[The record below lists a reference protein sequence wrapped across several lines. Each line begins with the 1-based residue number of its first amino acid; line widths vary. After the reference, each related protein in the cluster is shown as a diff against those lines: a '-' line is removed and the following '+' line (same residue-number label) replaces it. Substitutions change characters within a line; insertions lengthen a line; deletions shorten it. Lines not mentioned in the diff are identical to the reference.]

1 MEEKSKWAKSFSLKE
16 QAAILKRTFQF
27 ARPFVGTFIFAILF
41 SVGLAVINVYMPQ
54 ILQYFMDH
62 YLQTKSA
69 TMRILYFFAGLY
81 FLASIIKALVWFGQ
95 WYLYSVASIK
105 TLNRIRV
112 ILFEKLHQL
121 GIRYF
126 DQTPAGSIVSRVTND
141 TETLYDFW
149 NVFLM
154 VLTGLLSLVSSFIA
168 MYHLNHTIALVNLA
182 FLPLLILII
191 ITYQRLS
198 SKIYRQMRER
208 LSELNTKLN
217 EYISGMHII
226 QQFRQEKRLK
236 DSFEKT
242 NANYLHTRYA
252 MIKTNT
258 LLLAPIINFLYAIGL
273 SISLT
278 MFGVKAM
285 NQPLEVGM
293 IYAFTTYVQNF
304 FRPMTQVMDSLS
316 TYTDGLV
323 AASRI
328 LKLMDVNETIPKQT
342 VDETAKITHGKIE
355 FKNVSFSYDGK
366 TQVLK
371 DISFVAD
378 ENQTVALVGH
388 TGSGK
393 TSIIHVL
400 MRFYELAEGQ
410 ILIDGQDIRSFSY
423 QELREKIGL
432 VLQDPFMFYG
442 TIADN
447 IRLLNPEISD
457 EQIIEAAKFVQADQ
471 FIEAL
476 PDDYHAK
483 VIEKGAA
490 YSSGQRQLLSFARTI
505 VTNPKILILDEAT
518 ANIDTETES
527 HIQQGLQNMRQ
538 NRTTI
543 AIAHRLST
551 IRDADLILVL
561 DKGRIVERGNHE
573 ELMEKNGLYAQM
585 YALQASSE
593 EVNQ

>member
-1 MEEKSKWAKSFSLKE
+1 MEQQSEWSKSFTLKE
-16 QAAILKRTFQF
+16 QASILKRTFKF
-27 ARPFVGTFIFAILF
+27 ARPFADTFFFAVIFSIA
-41 SVGLAVINVYMPQ
+41 LAVINVYMPQ

-62 YLQTKSA
+62 YLQNKSA
-69 TMRILYFFAGLY
+69 TMRILYLFAGLY
-81 FLASIIKALVWFGQ
+81 FATSIIKAFIWFGQ
-95 WYLYSVASIK
+95 WYLYAVASIK

-112 ILFEKLHQL
+112 ILFEKLQQL

-149 NVFLM
+149 NVFMM
-154 VLTGLLSLVSSFIA
+154 VLTGILSLVSSFVA
-168 MYHLNHTIALVNLA
+168 MYALDKKIALVNLA

-191 ITYQRLS
+191 VTYQRLS

-226 QQFRQEKRLK
+226 QQFRQENRLK
-236 DSFEKT
+236 KSFEKT
-242 NANYLHTRYA
+242 NTKYLHTRYA

-278 MFGVKAM
+278 MFGFQATHTV
-285 NQPLEVGM
+285 LEVGM

-328 LKLMDVNETIPKQT
+328 LKLLDTQELIPEQKNLT
-342 VDETAKITHGKIE
+342 DAKITKGKIE
-355 FKNVSFSYDGK
+355 FKNVSFSYDGEN
-366 TQVLK
+366 QVLK
-371 DISFVAD
+371 NISFVAD

-393 TSIIHVL
+393 SSIINVL
-400 MRFYELAEGQ
+400 MRFYEFEEGQ
-410 ILIDGQDIRSFSY
+410 ILIDGRDIRDY
-423 QELREKIGL
+423 TYKELREKIGL

-447 IRLLNPEISD
+447 IRLLNPDITD
-457 EQIIEAAKFVQADQ
+457 EEMIHAAKFVQADQ
-471 FIEAL
+471 FIEEL
-476 PDDYHAK
+476 DGDYQAK

-490 YSSGQRQLLSFARTI
+490 YSSGQRQLISFARTV

-573 ELMEKNGLYAQM
+573 ELLAKNGLYAQM
-585 YALQASSE
+585 YALQAIGGAD
-593 EVNQ
+593 

>member
-1 MEEKSKWAKSFSLKE
+1 MEQQSEWSKSFTLKE
-16 QAAILKRTFQF
+16 QASILKRIFKF
-27 ARPFVGTFIFAILF
+27 ARPFAATFFFAVIFSIA
-41 SVGLAVINVYMPQ
+41 LAVINVYMPQ

-69 TMRILYFFAGLY
+69 TMRILYLFAGLY
-81 FLASIIKALVWFGQ
+81 FATSIIKAFIWFGQ
-95 WYLYSVASIK
+95 WYLYAVASIK

-112 ILFEKLHQL
+112 ILFEKLQQL

-149 NVFLM
+149 NVFMM
-154 VLTGLLSLVSSFIA
+154 VLTGILSLVSSFVA
-168 MYHLNHTIALVNLA
+168 MYALDKKIALVNLA

-191 ITYQRLS
+191 VTYQRLS

-226 QQFRQEKRLK
+226 QQFRQENRLK
-236 DSFEKT
+236 KSFEKT
-242 NANYLHTRYA
+242 NTKYLRTRKA

-278 MFGVKAM
+278 MFGFQATHTV
-285 NQPLEVGM
+285 LEVGM

-328 LKLMDVNETIPKQT
+328 LKLMDTQELIPEQKNLE
-342 VDETAKITHGKIE
+342 DAKITRGKIE
-355 FKNVSFSYDGK
+355 FKHVSFSYDGK
-366 TQVLK
+366 NQVLK

-393 TSIIHVL
+393 SSIINVL
-400 MRFYELAEGQ
+400 MRFYEFEEGQ
-410 ILIDGQDIRSFSY
+410 ILIDGRDIRDY
-423 QELREKIGL
+423 TYKELRNKIGL

-447 IRLLNPEISD
+447 IRLLNPDITDKEMIH
-457 EQIIEAAKFVQADQ
+457 AAKFVQADQ
-471 FIEAL
+471 FIEEL
-476 PDDYHAK
+476 DGDYQAK

-490 YSSGQRQLLSFARTI
+490 YSSGQRQLISFARTV

-573 ELMEKNGLYAQM
+573 ELLAKDGLYAQM
-585 YALQASSE
+585 YALQASGE
-593 EVNQ
+593 EI

>member
-1 MEEKSKWAKSFSLKE
+1 MEQQSEWSKSFTLKE
-16 QAAILKRTFQF
+16 QASILKRIFKF
-27 ARPFVGTFIFAILF
+27 ARPFAATFFFAVIFSIA
-41 SVGLAVINVYMPQ
+41 LAVINVYMPQ

-69 TMRILYFFAGLY
+69 TMRILYLFAGLY
-81 FLASIIKALVWFGQ
+81 FATSIIKAFIWFGQ
-95 WYLYSVASIK
+95 WYLYAVASIK

-112 ILFEKLHQL
+112 ILFEKLQQL

-149 NVFLM
+149 NVFMM
-154 VLTGLLSLVSSFIA
+154 VLTGILSLVSSFVA
-168 MYHLNHTIALVNLA
+168 MYALDKKIALVNLA

-191 ITYQRLS
+191 VTYQRLS

-226 QQFRQEKRLK
+226 QQFRQENRLK
-236 DSFEKT
+236 KSFEKT
-242 NANYLHTRYA
+242 NTKYLRTRNA

-278 MFGVKAM
+278 MFGFQATHTV
-285 NQPLEVGM
+285 LEVGM

-328 LKLMDVNETIPKQT
+328 LKLMDTQELIPEQKNLE
-342 VDETAKITHGKIE
+342 DAKITRGKIE
-355 FKNVSFSYDGK
+355 FKHVSFSYDGK
-366 TQVLK
+366 NQVLK

-393 TSIIHVL
+393 SSIINVL
-400 MRFYELAEGQ
+400 MRFYEFEEGQ
-410 ILIDGQDIRSFSY
+410 ILIDGRDIRDY
-423 QELREKIGL
+423 TYKELRDKIGL

-447 IRLLNPEISD
+447 IRLLNPDITDKEMIH
-457 EQIIEAAKFVQADQ
+457 AAKFVQADQ
-471 FIEAL
+471 FIEEL
-476 PDDYHAK
+476 DGDYQAK

-490 YSSGQRQLLSFARTI
+490 YSSGQRQLISFARTV

-573 ELMEKNGLYAQM
+573 ELLAKDGLYAQM
-585 YALQASSE
+585 YALQASGE
-593 EVNQ
+593 EI

>member
-1 MEEKSKWAKSFSLKE
+1 MEQQSEWSKSFTLKE
-16 QAAILKRTFQF
+16 QASILKRTFKF
-27 ARPFVGTFIFAILF
+27 ARPFAATFFFAVIFSIA
-41 SVGLAVINVYMPQ
+41 LAVINVYMPQ

-69 TMRILYFFAGLY
+69 TMRILYLFAGLY
-81 FLASIIKALVWFGQ
+81 FATSIIKAFIWFGQ
-95 WYLYSVASIK
+95 WYLYAVASIK

-112 ILFEKLHQL
+112 ILFEKLQQL

-149 NVFLM
+149 NVFMM
-154 VLTGLLSLVSSFIA
+154 VLTGILSLVSSFVA
-168 MYHLNHTIALVNLA
+168 MYALDKKIALVNLA

-191 ITYQRLS
+191 VTYQRLS

-226 QQFRQEKRLK
+226 QQFRQENRLK
-236 DSFEKT
+236 KSFEKT
-242 NANYLHTRYA
+242 NTNYLHTRYA

-278 MFGVKAM
+278 MFGFQATHTV
-285 NQPLEVGM
+285 LEVGM

-328 LKLMDVNETIPKQT
+328 LKLMDTPELIPEQNNFA
-342 VDETAKITHGKIE
+342 DAKITKGKIE

-366 TQVLK
+366 NQVLK
-371 DISFVAD
+371 NISFVAD

-393 TSIIHVL
+393 SSIINVL
-400 MRFYELAEGQ
+400 MRFYEFEEGQ
-410 ILIDGQDIRSFSY
+410 ILIDGRDIRDY
-423 QELREKIGL
+423 TYKELREKIGL

-447 IRLLNPEISD
+447 IRLLNPDITD
-457 EQIIEAAKFVQADQ
+457 EEMIHAAKFVQADQ
-471 FIEAL
+471 FIEEL
-476 PDDYHAK
+476 DGDYQAK

-490 YSSGQRQLLSFARTI
+490 YSSGQRQLISFARTV

-573 ELMEKNGLYAQM
+573 ELLAKNGLYAQM
-585 YALQASSE
+585 YALQASGGAD
-593 EVNQ
+593 

>member
-1 MEEKSKWAKSFSLKE
+1 MEQQSEWSKSFTLKE
-16 QAAILKRTFQF
+16 QASILKRTFKF
-27 ARPFVGTFIFAILF
+27 ARPFAATFFFAVIFSIA
-41 SVGLAVINVYMPQ
+41 LAVINVYMPQ

-69 TMRILYFFAGLY
+69 TMRILYLFAGLY
-81 FLASIIKALVWFGQ
+81 FASSIIKAFIWFGQ
-95 WYLYSVASIK
+95 WYLYAVASIK

-112 ILFEKLHQL
+112 ILFEKLQQL

-149 NVFLM
+149 NVFMM
-154 VLTGLLSLVSSFIA
+154 VLTGILSLVSSFVA
-168 MYHLNHTIALVNLA
+168 MYALDKKIALVNLA

-191 ITYQRLS
+191 VTYQRLS

-226 QQFRQEKRLK
+226 QQFRQENRLK
-236 DSFEKT
+236 KSFEKT
-242 NANYLHTRYA
+242 NTKYLRTRNA

-278 MFGVKAM
+278 MFGFQATHTV
-285 NQPLEVGM
+285 LEVGM

-328 LKLMDVNETIPKQT
+328 LKLLDTQELIPEQKNLT
-342 VDETAKITHGKIE
+342 DAKITKGKIE

-366 TQVLK
+366 NQVLK
-371 DISFVAD
+371 NISFVAD

-393 TSIIHVL
+393 SSIINVL
-400 MRFYELAEGQ
+400 MRFYEFEEGQ
-410 ILIDGQDIRSFSY
+410 ILIDGRDIRDY
-423 QELREKIGL
+423 TYKELREKIGL

-447 IRLLNPEISD
+447 IRLLNPDITD
-457 EQIIEAAKFVQADQ
+457 EEMIHAAKFVQADQ
-471 FIEAL
+471 FIEEL
-476 PDDYHAK
+476 DGDYQAK

-490 YSSGQRQLLSFARTI
+490 YSSGQRQLISFARTV

-573 ELMEKNGLYAQM
+573 ELLAKNGLYAQM
-585 YALQASSE
+585 YALQAIGGTD
-593 EVNQ
+593 

>member
-1 MEEKSKWAKSFSLKE
+1 MEQQSEWSKSFTLKE
-16 QAAILKRTFQF
+16 QASILKRTFKF
-27 ARPFVGTFIFAILF
+27 ARPFAATFFFAVIFSIA
-41 SVGLAVINVYMPQ
+41 LAVINVYMPQ

-69 TMRILYFFAGLY
+69 TMRILYLFAGLY
-81 FLASIIKALVWFGQ
+81 FATSIIKAFIWFGQ
-95 WYLYSVASIK
+95 WYLYAVASIK

-112 ILFEKLHQL
+112 ILFEKLQQL

-149 NVFLM
+149 NVFMM
-154 VLTGLLSLVSSFIA
+154 VLTGILSLVSSFVA
-168 MYHLNHTIALVNLA
+168 MYALDKKIALVNLA

-191 ITYQRLS
+191 VTYQRLS

-226 QQFRQEKRLK
+226 QQFRQENRLK
-236 DSFEKT
+236 KSFEKT
-242 NANYLHTRYA
+242 NTKYLRTRKA

-278 MFGVKAM
+278 MFGFQATHTV
-285 NQPLEVGM
+285 LEVGM

-328 LKLMDVNETIPKQT
+328 LKLMDTQELIPEQKNLE
-342 VDETAKITHGKIE
+342 DAKITRGKIE
-355 FKNVSFSYDGK
+355 FKHVSFSYDGK
-366 TQVLK
+366 NQVLK

-393 TSIIHVL
+393 SSIINVL
-400 MRFYELAEGQ
+400 MRFYEFEEGQ
-410 ILIDGQDIRSFSY
+410 ILIDGRDIRDY
-423 QELREKIGL
+423 TYKELRDKIGL

-447 IRLLNPEISD
+447 IRLLNPDITD
-457 EQIIEAAKFVQADQ
+457 EEMIHAAKFVQADQ
-471 FIEAL
+471 FIEEL
-476 PDDYHAK
+476 DGDYQAK

-490 YSSGQRQLLSFARTI
+490 YSSGQRQLISFARTV

-573 ELMEKNGLYAQM
+573 ELLAKDGLYAQM
-585 YALQASSE
+585 YALQASGE
-593 EVNQ
+593 EI

>member
-1 MEEKSKWAKSFSLKE
+1 MEQQSEWSKSFTIKE
-16 QAAILKRTFQF
+16 QASILKRTFKF
-27 ARPFVGTFIFAILF
+27 ARPFAATFFFAVIFSIT
-41 SVGLAVINVYMPQ
+41 LAVINVYMPQ

-69 TMRILYFFAGLY
+69 TMRILYLFAGLY
-81 FLASIIKALVWFGQ
+81 FATSIIKAFIWFGQ
-95 WYLYSVASIK
+95 WYLYAVASIK

-112 ILFEKLHQL
+112 ILFEKLQQL

-149 NVFLM
+149 NVFMM
-154 VLTGLLSLVSSFIA
+154 VLTGILSLVSSFVA
-168 MYHLNHTIALVNLA
+168 MYALDKKIALVNLA

-191 ITYQRLS
+191 VTYQRLS

-226 QQFRQEKRLK
+226 QQFRQENRLK
-236 DSFEKT
+236 KSFEKT
-242 NANYLHTRYA
+242 NTKYLRTRNA

-278 MFGVKAM
+278 MFGFQATHTV
-285 NQPLEVGM
+285 LEVGM

-328 LKLMDVNETIPKQT
+328 LKLMDTQELIPEQKNLE
-342 VDETAKITHGKIE
+342 DAKITRGKIE
-355 FKNVSFSYDGK
+355 FKHVSFSYDGK
-366 TQVLK
+366 NQVLK

-393 TSIIHVL
+393 SSIINVL
-400 MRFYELAEGQ
+400 MRFYEFEEGQ
-410 ILIDGQDIRSFSY
+410 ILIDGRDIRDY
-423 QELREKIGL
+423 TYKELRDKIGL

-447 IRLLNPEISD
+447 IRLLNPDITD
-457 EQIIEAAKFVQADQ
+457 EEMIHAAKFVQADQ
-471 FIEAL
+471 FIEEL
-476 PDDYHAK
+476 DGDYQAK

-490 YSSGQRQLLSFARTI
+490 YSSGQRQLISFARTV

-573 ELMEKNGLYAQM
+573 ELLAKDGLYAQM
-585 YALQASSE
+585 YALQASGE
-593 EVNQ
+593 EI

>member
-1 MEEKSKWAKSFSLKE
+1 MEQQSEWSKSFTLKE
-16 QAAILKRTFQF
+16 QASILKRIFKF
-27 ARPFVGTFIFAILF
+27 ARPFAATFFFAVIFSIA
-41 SVGLAVINVYMPQ
+41 LAVINVYMPQ

-69 TMRILYFFAGLY
+69 TMRILYLFAGLY
-81 FLASIIKALVWFGQ
+81 FATSIIKAFIWFGQ
-95 WYLYSVASIK
+95 WYLYAVASIK

-112 ILFEKLHQL
+112 ILFEKLQQL

-149 NVFLM
+149 NVFMM
-154 VLTGLLSLVSSFIA
+154 VLTGILSLVSSFVA
-168 MYHLNHTIALVNLA
+168 MYALDKKIALVNLA

-191 ITYQRLS
+191 VTYQRLS

-226 QQFRQEKRLK
+226 QQFRQENRLK
-236 DSFEKT
+236 KSFEKT
-242 NANYLHTRYA
+242 NTKYLRTRKA

-278 MFGVKAM
+278 MFGFQATHTV
-285 NQPLEVGM
+285 LEVGM

-328 LKLMDVNETIPKQT
+328 LKLMDTQELIPEQKNLE
-342 VDETAKITHGKIE
+342 DAKITRGKIE
-355 FKNVSFSYDGK
+355 FKHVSFSYDGK
-366 TQVLK
+366 NQVLK

-393 TSIIHVL
+393 SSIINVL
-400 MRFYELAEGQ
+400 MRFYEFEEGQ
-410 ILIDGQDIRSFSY
+410 ILIDGRDIRDY
-423 QELREKIGL
+423 TYKELRDKIGL

-447 IRLLNPEISD
+447 IRLLNPDITD
-457 EQIIEAAKFVQADQ
+457 EEMIHAAKFVQADQ
-471 FIEAL
+471 FIEEL
-476 PDDYHAK
+476 DGDYQAK

-490 YSSGQRQLLSFARTI
+490 YSSGQRQLISFARTV

-573 ELMEKNGLYAQM
+573 ELLAKNGLYAQM
-585 YALQASSE
+585 YALQASGE
-593 EVNQ
+593 EI

>member
-1 MEEKSKWAKSFSLKE
+1 MEQQSEWSKSFTLKE
-16 QAAILKRTFQF
+16 QASILKRTFKF
-27 ARPFVGTFIFAILF
+27 ARPFAATFFFAVIFSIA
-41 SVGLAVINVYMPQ
+41 LAVINVYMPQ

-69 TMRILYFFAGLY
+69 TMRILYLFAGLY
-81 FLASIIKALVWFGQ
+81 FATSIIKAFIWFGQ
-95 WYLYSVASIK
+95 WYLYAVASIK

-112 ILFEKLHQL
+112 ILFEKLQQL

-149 NVFLM
+149 NVFMM
-154 VLTGLLSLVSSFIA
+154 VLTGILSLVSSFVA
-168 MYHLNHTIALVNLA
+168 MYALDKKIALVNLA

-191 ITYQRLS
+191 VTYQRLS

-226 QQFRQEKRLK
+226 QQFRQENRLK
-236 DSFEKT
+236 KSFEKT
-242 NANYLHTRYA
+242 NTKYLRTRKA

-278 MFGVKAM
+278 MFGFQATHTV
-285 NQPLEVGM
+285 LEVGM

-328 LKLMDVNETIPKQT
+328 LKLMDTQELIPEQKNLE
-342 VDETAKITHGKIE
+342 DAKITRGKIE
-355 FKNVSFSYDGK
+355 FKHVSFSYDGK
-366 TQVLK
+366 NQVLK

-393 TSIIHVL
+393 SSIINVL
-400 MRFYELAEGQ
+400 MRFYEFEEGQ
-410 ILIDGQDIRSFSY
+410 ILIDGRDIRDY
-423 QELREKIGL
+423 TYKELRDKIGL

-447 IRLLNPEISD
+447 IRLLNPDITDKEMIH
-457 EQIIEAAKFVQADQ
+457 AAKFVQADQ
-471 FIEAL
+471 FIEEL
-476 PDDYHAK
+476 DGDYQAK

-490 YSSGQRQLLSFARTI
+490 YSSGQRQLISFARTV

-573 ELMEKNGLYAQM
+573 ELLAKDGLYAQM
-585 YALQASSE
+585 YALQASGE
-593 EVNQ
+593 EI

>member
-1 MEEKSKWAKSFSLKE
+1 MEQQSEWSKSFTLKE
-16 QAAILKRTFQF
+16 QTSNLKRIFKF
-27 ARPFVGTFIFAILF
+27 ARPFAATFFFAVIFSIT
-41 SVGLAVINVYMPQ
+41 LAVINVYMPQ

-69 TMRILYFFAGLY
+69 TMRILYLFAGLY
-81 FLASIIKALVWFGQ
+81 FATSIIKAFIWFGQ
-95 WYLYSVASIK
+95 WYLYAVASIK

-112 ILFEKLHQL
+112 ILFEKLQQL

-149 NVFLM
+149 NVFMM
-154 VLTGLLSLVSSFIA
+154 VLTGILSLVSSFVA
-168 MYHLNHTIALVNLA
+168 MYALDKKIALVNLA

-191 ITYQRLS
+191 VTYQRLS

-226 QQFRQEKRLK
+226 QQFRQENRLK
-236 DSFEKT
+236 KSFEKT
-242 NANYLHTRYA
+242 NTKYLRTRNA

-278 MFGVKAM
+278 MFGFQATHTV
-285 NQPLEVGM
+285 LEVGM

-328 LKLMDVNETIPKQT
+328 LKLMDTQELIPEQKNLE
-342 VDETAKITHGKIE
+342 DAKITRGKIE
-355 FKNVSFSYDGK
+355 FKHVSFSYDGK
-366 TQVLK
+366 NQVLK

-393 TSIIHVL
+393 SSIINVL
-400 MRFYELAEGQ
+400 MRFYEFEEGQ
-410 ILIDGQDIRSFSY
+410 ILIDGRDIRDY
-423 QELREKIGL
+423 TYKELRDKIGL

-447 IRLLNPEISD
+447 IRLLNPDITD
-457 EQIIEAAKFVQADQ
+457 EEMIHAAKFVQADQ
-471 FIEAL
+471 FIEEL
-476 PDDYHAK
+476 DGDYQAK

-490 YSSGQRQLLSFARTI
+490 YSSGQRQLISFARTV

-573 ELMEKNGLYAQM
+573 ELLAKDGLYAQM
-585 YALQASSE
+585 YALQASGE
-593 EVNQ
+593 EI

>member
-1 MEEKSKWAKSFSLKE
+1 MEQQSEWSKSFTLKE
-16 QAAILKRTFQF
+16 QASILKRTFKF
-27 ARPFVGTFIFAILF
+27 ARPFAATFFFAVIFSIA
-41 SVGLAVINVYMPQ
+41 LAVINVYMPQ

-69 TMRILYFFAGLY
+69 TMRILYLFAGLY
-81 FLASIIKALVWFGQ
+81 FATSIIKAFIWFGQ
-95 WYLYSVASIK
+95 WYLYAVASIK

-112 ILFEKLHQL
+112 ILFEKLQQL

-149 NVFLM
+149 NVFMM
-154 VLTGLLSLVSSFIA
+154 VLTGILSLVSSFVA
-168 MYHLNHTIALVNLA
+168 MYALDKKIALVNLA

-191 ITYQRLS
+191 VTYQRLS

-226 QQFRQEKRLK
+226 QQFRQENRLK
-236 DSFEKT
+236 KSFEKT
-242 NANYLHTRYA
+242 NTEYLRTRYA

-278 MFGVKAM
+278 MFGFQATHTV
-285 NQPLEVGM
+285 LEVGM

-328 LKLMDVNETIPKQT
+328 LKLMDTQELIPEQKNLE
-342 VDETAKITHGKIE
+342 DAKITRGKIE
-355 FKNVSFSYDGK
+355 FKHVSFSYDGK
-366 TQVLK
+366 NQVLK

-393 TSIIHVL
+393 SSIINVL
-400 MRFYELAEGQ
+400 MRFYEFEEGQ
-410 ILIDGQDIRSFSY
+410 ILIDGRDIRDY
-423 QELREKIGL
+423 TYKELREKIGL

-447 IRLLNPEISD
+447 IRLLNPDITDEEI
-457 EQIIEAAKFVQADQ
+457 IHAAKFVQADQ
-471 FIEAL
+471 FIEEL
-476 PDDYHAK
+476 DGDYQAK

-490 YSSGQRQLLSFARTI
+490 YSSGQRQLISFARTV

-573 ELMEKNGLYAQM
+573 ELLAKNGLYAQM
-585 YALQASSE
+585 YALQAIGGTD
-593 EVNQ
+593 

>member
-1 MEEKSKWAKSFSLKE
+1 MEQQSEWSKSFTLKE
-16 QAAILKRTFQF
+16 QASILKRTFKF
-27 ARPFVGTFIFAILF
+27 ARPFAATFFFAVIFSI
-41 SVGLAVINVYMPQ
+41 VLAVINVYMPQ

-69 TMRILYFFAGLY
+69 TMRILYLFAGLY
-81 FLASIIKALVWFGQ
+81 FATSIIKAFIWFGQ
-95 WYLYSVASIK
+95 WYLYAVASIK

-112 ILFEKLHQL
+112 ILFEKLQQL

-149 NVFLM
+149 NVFMM
-154 VLTGLLSLVSSFIA
+154 VLTGILSLVSSFVA
-168 MYHLNHTIALVNLA
+168 MYALDKKIALVNLA

-191 ITYQRLS
+191 VTYQRLS

-226 QQFRQEKRLK
+226 QQFRQENRLK
-236 DSFEKT
+236 KSFEKT
-242 NANYLHTRYA
+242 NTKYLHTRYA

-278 MFGVKAM
+278 MFGFQATHTV
-285 NQPLEVGM
+285 LEVGM

-316 TYTDGLV
+316 TYADGLV

-328 LKLMDVNETIPKQT
+328 LKLMDTQELIPEQKNLE
-342 VDETAKITHGKIE
+342 DAKITRGKIE
-355 FKNVSFSYDGK
+355 FKHVSFSYDGK
-366 TQVLK
+366 NQVLK

-393 TSIIHVL
+393 SSIINVL
-400 MRFYELAEGQ
+400 MRFYEFEEGQ
-410 ILIDGQDIRSFSY
+410 ILIDGRDIRDY
-423 QELREKIGL
+423 TYKELRNKIGL

-447 IRLLNPEISD
+447 IRLLNPDITD
-457 EQIIEAAKFVQADQ
+457 EEMIHAAKFVQADQ
-471 FIEAL
+471 FIEEL
-476 PDDYHAK
+476 DGDYQAK

-490 YSSGQRQLLSFARTI
+490 YSSGQRQLISFARTV

-573 ELMEKNGLYAQM
+573 ELLAKNGLYAQM
-585 YALQASSE
+585 YALQAIGGAD
-593 EVNQ
+593 

>member
-1 MEEKSKWAKSFSLKE
+1 MEQQSEWSKSFTLKE
-16 QAAILKRTFQF
+16 QASILKRTFKF
-27 ARPFVGTFIFAILF
+27 ARPFAATFFFAVIFSIA
-41 SVGLAVINVYMPQ
+41 LAVINVYMPQ

-69 TMRILYFFAGLY
+69 TMRILYLFAGLY
-81 FLASIIKALVWFGQ
+81 FATSIIKAFIWFGQ
-95 WYLYSVASIK
+95 WYLYAVASIK

-112 ILFEKLHQL
+112 ILFEKLQQL

-149 NVFLM
+149 NVFMM
-154 VLTGLLSLVSSFIA
+154 VLTGILSLVSSFVA
-168 MYHLNHTIALVNLA
+168 MYALDKKIALVNLA

-191 ITYQRLS
+191 VTYQRLS

-226 QQFRQEKRLK
+226 QQFRQENRLK
-236 DSFEKT
+236 KSFEKT
-242 NANYLHTRYA
+242 NTKYLRTRNA

-278 MFGVKAM
+278 MFGFQATHTV
-285 NQPLEVGM
+285 LEVGM

-328 LKLMDVNETIPKQT
+328 LKLMDTQELIPEQKNLE
-342 VDETAKITHGKIE
+342 DAKITRGKIE
-355 FKNVSFSYDGK
+355 FKHVSFSYDGK
-366 TQVLK
+366 NQVLK

-393 TSIIHVL
+393 SSIINVL
-400 MRFYELAEGQ
+400 MRFYEFEEGQ
-410 ILIDGQDIRSFSY
+410 ILIDGRDIRDY
-423 QELREKIGL
+423 TYKELREKIGL

-447 IRLLNPEISD
+447 IRLLNPDITD
-457 EQIIEAAKFVQADQ
+457 EEMIHAAKFVQADQ
-471 FIEAL
+471 FIEEL
-476 PDDYHAK
+476 DGDYQAK

-490 YSSGQRQLLSFARTI
+490 YSSGQRQLISFARTV

-573 ELMEKNGLYAQM
+573 ELLAKDGLYAQM
-585 YALQASSE
+585 YALQASGE
-593 EVNQ
+593 EI

>member
-1 MEEKSKWAKSFSLKE
+1 MEQQSEWSKSFTLKE
-16 QAAILKRTFQF
+16 QASILKRTFKF
-27 ARPFVGTFIFAILF
+27 ARPFAATFFFAVIFSIT
-41 SVGLAVINVYMPQ
+41 LAVINVYMPQ

-69 TMRILYFFAGLY
+69 TMRILYLFAGLY
-81 FLASIIKALVWFGQ
+81 FATSIIKAFIWFGQ
-95 WYLYSVASIK
+95 WYLYAVASIK

-112 ILFEKLHQL
+112 ILFEKLQQL

-149 NVFLM
+149 NVFMM
-154 VLTGLLSLVSSFIA
+154 VLTGILSLVSSFVA
-168 MYHLNHTIALVNLA
+168 MYALDKKIALVNLA

-191 ITYQRLS
+191 VTYQRLS

-226 QQFRQEKRLK
+226 QQFRQENRLK
-236 DSFEKT
+236 KSFEKT
-242 NANYLHTRYA
+242 NTKYLRTRNA

-278 MFGVKAM
+278 MFGFQATHTV
-285 NQPLEVGM
+285 LEVGM

-328 LKLMDVNETIPKQT
+328 LKLMDTQELIPEQKNLE
-342 VDETAKITHGKIE
+342 DAKITRGKIE
-355 FKNVSFSYDGK
+355 FKHVSFSYDGK
-366 TQVLK
+366 NQVLK

-393 TSIIHVL
+393 SSIINVL
-400 MRFYELAEGQ
+400 MRFYEFEEGQ
-410 ILIDGQDIRSFSY
+410 ILIDGRDIRDY
-423 QELREKIGL
+423 TYKELRDKIGL

-447 IRLLNPEISD
+447 IRLLNPDITD
-457 EQIIEAAKFVQADQ
+457 EEMIHAAKFVQADQ
-471 FIEAL
+471 FIEEL
-476 PDDYHAK
+476 DGDYQAK

-490 YSSGQRQLLSFARTI
+490 YSSGQRQLISFARTV

-573 ELMEKNGLYAQM
+573 ELLAKDGLYAQM
-585 YALQASSE
+585 YALQASGE
-593 EVNQ
+593 EI

>member
-1 MEEKSKWAKSFSLKE
+1 MEQQSEWSKSFTLKE
-16 QAAILKRTFQF
+16 QASILKRTFKF
-27 ARPFVGTFIFAILF
+27 ARPFAATFFFAVIFSIA
-41 SVGLAVINVYMPQ
+41 LAVINVYMPQ
-54 ILQYFMDH
+54 ILQYFMGH

-69 TMRILYFFAGLY
+69 TMRILYLFAGLY
-81 FLASIIKALVWFGQ
+81 FATSIIKAFIWFGQ
-95 WYLYSVASIK
+95 WYLYAVASIK

-112 ILFEKLHQL
+112 ILFEKLQQL

-149 NVFLM
+149 NVFMM
-154 VLTGLLSLVSSFIA
+154 VLTGILSLVSSFVA
-168 MYHLNHTIALVNLA
+168 MYALDKKIALVNLA

-191 ITYQRLS
+191 VTYQRLS

-226 QQFRQEKRLK
+226 QQFRQENRLK
-236 DSFEKT
+236 KSFEKT
-242 NANYLHTRYA
+242 NTKYLRTRNA

-278 MFGVKAM
+278 MFGFQATHTV
-285 NQPLEVGM
+285 LEVGM

-328 LKLMDVNETIPKQT
+328 LKLMDTQELIPEQKNLE
-342 VDETAKITHGKIE
+342 DAKITRGKIE
-355 FKNVSFSYDGK
+355 FKHVSFSYDGK
-366 TQVLK
+366 NQVLK

-393 TSIIHVL
+393 SSIINVL
-400 MRFYELAEGQ
+400 MRFYEFEEGQ
-410 ILIDGQDIRSFSY
+410 ILIDGRDIRDY
-423 QELREKIGL
+423 TYKELRDKIGL

-447 IRLLNPEISD
+447 IRLLNPDITD
-457 EQIIEAAKFVQADQ
+457 EEMIHAAKFVQADQ
-471 FIEAL
+471 FIEEL
-476 PDDYHAK
+476 DGDYQAK

-490 YSSGQRQLLSFARTI
+490 YSSGQRQLISFARTV

-573 ELMEKNGLYAQM
+573 ELLAKDGLYAQM
-585 YALQASSE
+585 YALQASGE
-593 EVNQ
+593 EI

>member
-1 MEEKSKWAKSFSLKE
+1 MEQQSEWSKSFTLKE
-16 QAAILKRTFQF
+16 QASILKRIFKF
-27 ARPFVGTFIFAILF
+27 ARPFAATFFFAVIFSIA
-41 SVGLAVINVYMPQ
+41 LAVINVYMPQ

-69 TMRILYFFAGLY
+69 TMRILYLFAGLY
-81 FLASIIKALVWFGQ
+81 FATSIIKAFIWFGQ
-95 WYLYSVASIK
+95 WYLYAVASIK

-112 ILFEKLHQL
+112 ILFEKLQQL

-149 NVFLM
+149 NVFMM
-154 VLTGLLSLVSSFIA
+154 VLTGILSLVSSFVA
-168 MYHLNHTIALVNLA
+168 MYALDKKIALVNLA

-191 ITYQRLS
+191 VTYQRLS

-226 QQFRQEKRLK
+226 QQFRQENRLK
-236 DSFEKT
+236 KSFEKT
-242 NANYLHTRYA
+242 NTKYLRTRKA

-278 MFGVKAM
+278 MFGFQATHTV
-285 NQPLEVGM
+285 LEVGM

-328 LKLMDVNETIPKQT
+328 LKLMDTQELIPEQKNLE
-342 VDETAKITHGKIE
+342 DAKITRGKIE
-355 FKNVSFSYDGK
+355 FKHVSFSYDGK
-366 TQVLK
+366 NQVLK

-393 TSIIHVL
+393 SSIINVL
-400 MRFYELAEGQ
+400 MRFYEFEEGQ
-410 ILIDGQDIRSFSY
+410 ILIDGRDIRDY
-423 QELREKIGL
+423 TYKELRDKIGL

-447 IRLLNPEISD
+447 IRLLNPDITD
-457 EQIIEAAKFVQADQ
+457 EEMINAAKFVQADQ
-471 FIEAL
+471 FIEEL
-476 PDDYHAK
+476 DGDYQAK

-490 YSSGQRQLLSFARTI
+490 YSSGQRQLISFARTV

-573 ELMEKNGLYAQM
+573 ELLAKDGLYAQM
-585 YALQASSE
+585 YALQASGE
-593 EVNQ
+593 EI

>member
-1 MEEKSKWAKSFSLKE
+1 MEQQSEWSKSFTLKE
-16 QAAILKRTFQF
+16 QASILKRIFKF
-27 ARPFVGTFIFAILF
+27 ARPFAATFFFAVIFSIA
-41 SVGLAVINVYMPQ
+41 LAVINVYMPQ

-62 YLQTKSA
+62 YIQTKSA
-69 TMRILYFFAGLY
+69 TMRILYLFAGLY
-81 FLASIIKALVWFGQ
+81 FATSIIKAFIWFGQ
-95 WYLYSVASIK
+95 WYLYAVASIK

-112 ILFEKLHQL
+112 ILFEKLQQL

-149 NVFLM
+149 NVFMM
-154 VLTGLLSLVSSFIA
+154 VLTGILSLVSSFVA
-168 MYHLNHTIALVNLA
+168 MYALDKKIALVNLA

-191 ITYQRLS
+191 VTYQRLS

-226 QQFRQEKRLK
+226 QQFRQENRLK
-236 DSFEKT
+236 KSFEKT
-242 NANYLHTRYA
+242 NTKYLRTRKA

-278 MFGVKAM
+278 MFGFQATHTV
-285 NQPLEVGM
+285 LEVGM

-328 LKLMDVNETIPKQT
+328 LKLMDTQELIPEQKNLE
-342 VDETAKITHGKIE
+342 DAKITRGKIE
-355 FKNVSFSYDGK
+355 FKHVSFSYDGK
-366 TQVLK
+366 NQVLK

-393 TSIIHVL
+393 SSIINVL
-400 MRFYELAEGQ
+400 MRFYEFEEGQ
-410 ILIDGQDIRSFSY
+410 ILIDGRDIRDY
-423 QELREKIGL
+423 TYKELRDKIGL

-447 IRLLNPEISD
+447 IRLLNPDITDKEMIH
-457 EQIIEAAKFVQADQ
+457 AAKFVQADQ
-471 FIEAL
+471 FIEEL
-476 PDDYHAK
+476 DGDYQAK

-490 YSSGQRQLLSFARTI
+490 YSSGQRQLISFARTV

-573 ELMEKNGLYAQM
+573 ELLAKDGLYAQM
-585 YALQASSE
+585 YALQASGE
-593 EVNQ
+593 EI

>member
-1 MEEKSKWAKSFSLKE
+1 MQQQSEWAKSFTLKE
-16 QAAILKRTFQF
+16 QVRILKRIFQF
-27 ARPFVGTFIFAILF
+27 ARPFALTFFFAVIFSISLAI
-41 SVGLAVINVYMPQ
+41 INVYMPQ

-69 TMRILYFFAGLY
+69 TMRILYLFAGLY
-81 FLASIIKALVWFGQ
+81 FAASIIKALIWFGQ

-112 ILFEKLHQL
+112 LLFEKLQEL

-149 NVFLM
+149 NVFMM
-154 VLTGLLSLVSSFIA
+154 VLTGILSLVSSFIA
-168 MYHLNHTIALVNLA
+168 MYSLDKKIALINLA
-182 FLPLLILII
+182 FLPLLMLII

-226 QQFRQEKRLK
+226 QQFRQESRLQK
-236 DSFEKT
+236 SFEQT
-242 NANYLHTRYA
+242 NTEYLQTRYA

-278 MFGVKAM
+278 LFGMQATNMV
-285 NQPLEVGM
+285 LEVGM

-328 LKLMDVNETIPKQT
+328 LKLMDTQELIPVQNHLAN
-342 VDETAKITHGKIE
+342 AKITKGKIE

-366 TQVLK
+366 NQVLK

-393 TSIIHVL
+393 SSIINVL
-400 MRFYELAEGQ
+400 MRFYEFEEGQ
-410 ILIDGQDIRSFSY
+410 ILIDDQDIRDFTY

-447 IRLLNPEISD
+447 IRLLNPNITD
-457 EQIIEAAKFVQADQ
+457 EAIIHAAKFVQADQ
-471 FIEAL
+471 FIEELAE
-476 PDDYHAK
+476 DYQAK

-573 ELMEKNGLYAQM
+573 ELLAKGGLYAQM
-585 YALQASSE
+585 YALQASGE
-593 EVNQ
+593 GEDE

>member
-1 MEEKSKWAKSFSLKE
+1 MEQQSEWSKSFTLKE
-16 QAAILKRTFQF
+16 QASILKRTFKF
-27 ARPFVGTFIFAILF
+27 ARPFAATFFFAVIFSIA
-41 SVGLAVINVYMPQ
+41 LAVINVYMPQ

-69 TMRILYFFAGLY
+69 TMRILYLFAGLY
-81 FLASIIKALVWFGQ
+81 FATSIIKAFIWFGQ
-95 WYLYSVASIK
+95 WYLYAVASIK

-112 ILFEKLHQL
+112 ILFEKLQQL

-149 NVFLM
+149 NVFMM
-154 VLTGLLSLVSSFIA
+154 VLTGILSLVSSFVA
-168 MYHLNHTIALVNLA
+168 MYALDKKIALVNLA

-191 ITYQRLS
+191 VTYQRLS

-226 QQFRQEKRLK
+226 QQFRQENRLK
-236 DSFEKT
+236 KSFEKT
-242 NANYLHTRYA
+242 NTKYLRTRNA

-278 MFGVKAM
+278 MFGFQATHTV
-285 NQPLEVGM
+285 LEVGM

-328 LKLMDVNETIPKQT
+328 LKLMDTQELIPEQKNLE
-342 VDETAKITHGKIE
+342 DAKITRGKIE
-355 FKNVSFSYDGK
+355 FKHVSFSYDGK
-366 TQVLK
+366 NQVLK

-378 ENQTVALVGH
+378 ENQTVALVGT

-393 TSIIHVL
+393 SSIINVL
-400 MRFYELAEGQ
+400 MRFYEFEEGQ
-410 ILIDGQDIRSFSY
+410 ILIDGRDIRDY
-423 QELREKIGL
+423 TYKELRDKIGL

-447 IRLLNPEISD
+447 IRLLNPDITD
-457 EQIIEAAKFVQADQ
+457 EEMIHAAKFVQADQ
-471 FIEAL
+471 FIEEL
-476 PDDYHAK
+476 DGDYQAK

-490 YSSGQRQLLSFARTI
+490 YSSGQRQLISFARTV

-573 ELMEKNGLYAQM
+573 ELLAKDGLYAQM
-585 YALQASSE
+585 YALQASGE
-593 EVNQ
+593 EI

>member
-1 MEEKSKWAKSFSLKE
+1 MEQQSEWSKSFTLKE
-16 QAAILKRTFQF
+16 QASILKRTFKF
-27 ARPFVGTFIFAILF
+27 ARPFAATFFFAVIFSIA
-41 SVGLAVINVYMPQ
+41 LAVINVYMPL

-69 TMRILYFFAGLY
+69 TMRILYLFAGLY
-81 FLASIIKALVWFGQ
+81 FATSIIKAFIWFGQ
-95 WYLYSVASIK
+95 WYLYAVASIK

-112 ILFEKLHQL
+112 ILFEKLQQL

-149 NVFLM
+149 NVFMM
-154 VLTGLLSLVSSFIA
+154 VLTGILSLVSSFVA
-168 MYHLNHTIALVNLA
+168 MYALDKKIALVNLA

-191 ITYQRLS
+191 VTYQRLS

-226 QQFRQEKRLK
+226 QQFRQENRLK
-236 DSFEKT
+236 KSFEKT
-242 NANYLHTRYA
+242 NTEYLRTRYA

-278 MFGVKAM
+278 MFGFQATHTV
-285 NQPLEVGM
+285 LEVGM

-328 LKLMDVNETIPKQT
+328 LKLMDTQELIPEQKNLE
-342 VDETAKITHGKIE
+342 DAKITRGKIE
-355 FKNVSFSYDGK
+355 FKHVSFSYDGK
-366 TQVLK
+366 NQVLK

-393 TSIIHVL
+393 SSIINVL
-400 MRFYELAEGQ
+400 MRFYEFEEGQ
-410 ILIDGQDIRSFSY
+410 ILIDGRDIRDY
-423 QELREKIGL
+423 TYKELREKIGL

-442 TIADN
+442 TITDN
-447 IRLLNPEISD
+447 IRLLNPDITD
-457 EQIIEAAKFVQADQ
+457 EEMIHAAKFVQADQ
-471 FIEAL
+471 FIEEL
-476 PDDYHAK
+476 DGDYQAK

-490 YSSGQRQLLSFARTI
+490 YSSGQRQLISFARTV

-573 ELMEKNGLYAQM
+573 ELLAKDGLYAQM
-585 YALQASSE
+585 YALQASGE
-593 EVNQ
+593 EI

>member
-1 MEEKSKWAKSFSLKE
+1 MEQQSEWSKSFTLKE
-16 QAAILKRTFQF
+16 QASILKRTFKF
-27 ARPFVGTFIFAILF
+27 ARPYAATFFFAVIFSIA
-41 SVGLAVINVYMPQ
+41 LAVINVYMPQ

-69 TMRILYFFAGLY
+69 TMRILYLFAGLY
-81 FLASIIKALVWFGQ
+81 FATSIIKAFIWFGQ
-95 WYLYSVASIK
+95 WYLYAVASIK

-112 ILFEKLHQL
+112 ILFEKLQQL

-149 NVFLM
+149 NVFMM
-154 VLTGLLSLVSSFIA
+154 VLTGILSLVSSFVA
-168 MYHLNHTIALVNLA
+168 MYALDKKIALVNLA

-191 ITYQRLS
+191 VTYQRLS

-226 QQFRQEKRLK
+226 QQFRQENRLK
-236 DSFEKT
+236 KSFEKT
-242 NANYLHTRYA
+242 NTEYLRTRYA

-278 MFGVKAM
+278 MFGFQATHTV
-285 NQPLEVGM
+285 LEVGM

-328 LKLMDVNETIPKQT
+328 LKLLDTQELIPEQKNLE
-342 VDETAKITHGKIE
+342 DAKITRGKIE
-355 FKNVSFSYDGK
+355 FKHVSFSYDGK
-366 TQVLK
+366 NQVLK

-393 TSIIHVL
+393 SSIINVL
-400 MRFYELAEGQ
+400 MRFYEFEEGQ
-410 ILIDGQDIRSFSY
+410 ILIDGRDIRDY
-423 QELREKIGL
+423 TYKELREKIGL

-447 IRLLNPEISD
+447 IRLLNPDITD
-457 EQIIEAAKFVQADQ
+457 EEMIHAAKFVQADQ
-471 FIEAL
+471 FIEEL
-476 PDDYHAK
+476 DGDYQAK

-490 YSSGQRQLLSFARTI
+490 YSSGQRQLISFARTV

-573 ELMEKNGLYAQM
+573 ELLAKDGLYAQM
-585 YALQASSE
+585 YALQASGE
-593 EVNQ
+593 EI

>member
-1 MEEKSKWAKSFSLKE
+1 MEQQSEWSKSFTLKE
-16 QAAILKRTFQF
+16 QASILKRIFKF
-27 ARPFVGTFIFAILF
+27 ARPFAATFFFAVIFSIA
-41 SVGLAVINVYMPQ
+41 LAVINVYMPQ

-69 TMRILYFFAGLY
+69 TMRILYLFAGLY
-81 FLASIIKALVWFGQ
+81 FATSIIKAFIWFGQ
-95 WYLYSVASIK
+95 WYLYAVASIK

-112 ILFEKLHQL
+112 ILFEKLQQL

-149 NVFLM
+149 NVFMM
-154 VLTGLLSLVSSFIA
+154 VLTGILSLVSSFVA
-168 MYHLNHTIALVNLA
+168 MYALDKKIALVNLA

-191 ITYQRLS
+191 VTYQRLS

-226 QQFRQEKRLK
+226 QQFRQENRLK
-236 DSFEKT
+236 KSFEKT
-242 NANYLHTRYA
+242 NTKYLRTRKA

-278 MFGVKAM
+278 MFGFQATHTV
-285 NQPLEVGM
+285 LEVGM

-328 LKLMDVNETIPKQT
+328 LKLMDTQELIPEQKNLE
-342 VDETAKITHGKIE
+342 DAKITRGKIE
-355 FKNVSFSYDGK
+355 FKHVSFSYDGK
-366 TQVLK
+366 NQVLK

-393 TSIIHVL
+393 SSIINVL
-400 MRFYELAEGQ
+400 MRFYEFEEGQ
-410 ILIDGQDIRSFSY
+410 ILIDGRDIRDY
-423 QELREKIGL
+423 TYKELRDKIGL

-447 IRLLNPEISD
+447 IRLLNPDITDKEMIH
-457 EQIIEAAKFVQADQ
+457 AAKFVQADQ
-471 FIEAL
+471 FIEEL
-476 PDDYHAK
+476 DGDYQAK

-490 YSSGQRQLLSFARTI
+490 YSSGQRQLISFARTV

-573 ELMEKNGLYAQM
+573 ELLAKDSLYAQM
-585 YALQASSE
+585 YALQASGE
-593 EVNQ
+593 EI

>member
-1 MEEKSKWAKSFSLKE
+1 MEQQSEWSKSFTLKE
-16 QAAILKRTFQF
+16 QASILKRTFKF
-27 ARPFVGTFIFAILF
+27 ARPYAATFFFAVIFSIA
-41 SVGLAVINVYMPQ
+41 LAVINVYMPQ

-69 TMRILYFFAGLY
+69 TMRILYLFAGLY
-81 FLASIIKALVWFGQ
+81 FATSIIKAFIWFGQ
-95 WYLYSVASIK
+95 WYLYAVASIK

-112 ILFEKLHQL
+112 ILFEKLQQL

-149 NVFLM
+149 NVFMM
-154 VLTGLLSLVSSFIA
+154 VLTGILSLVSSFVA
-168 MYHLNHTIALVNLA
+168 MYALDKKIALVNLA
-182 FLPLLILII
+182 FLPLLILTIV
-191 ITYQRLS
+191 TYQRLS

-226 QQFRQEKRLK
+226 QQFRQENRLK
-236 DSFEKT
+236 KSFEKT
-242 NANYLHTRYA
+242 NTEYLRTRYA

-278 MFGVKAM
+278 MFGFQATHTV
-285 NQPLEVGM
+285 LEVGM

-328 LKLMDVNETIPKQT
+328 LKLLDTQELIPEQKNLE
-342 VDETAKITHGKIE
+342 DAKITRGKIE
-355 FKNVSFSYDGK
+355 FKHVSFSYDGK
-366 TQVLK
+366 NQVLK

-393 TSIIHVL
+393 SSIINVL
-400 MRFYELAEGQ
+400 MRFYEFEEGQ
-410 ILIDGQDIRSFSY
+410 ILIDGRDIRDY
-423 QELREKIGL
+423 TYKELREKIGL

-447 IRLLNPEISD
+447 IRLLNPDITD
-457 EQIIEAAKFVQADQ
+457 EEMIHAAKFVQADQ
-471 FIEAL
+471 FIEEL
-476 PDDYHAK
+476 DGDYQAK

-490 YSSGQRQLLSFARTI
+490 YSSGQRQLISFARTV

-573 ELMEKNGLYAQM
+573 ELLAKDGLYAQM
-585 YALQASSE
+585 YALQASGE
-593 EVNQ
+593 EI

>member
-1 MEEKSKWAKSFSLKE
+1 MEQQSEWSKSFTLKE
-16 QAAILKRTFQF
+16 QASILKRTFKF
-27 ARPFVGTFIFAILF
+27 ARPYAATFFFAVIFSIA
-41 SVGLAVINVYMPQ
+41 LAVINVYMPQ

-69 TMRILYFFAGLY
+69 TMRILYLFAGLY
-81 FLASIIKALVWFGQ
+81 FATSIIKAFIWFGQ
-95 WYLYSVASIK
+95 WYLYAVASIK

-112 ILFEKLHQL
+112 ILFEKLQQL

-126 DQTPAGSIVSRVTND
+126 DQTTAGSIVSRVTND

-149 NVFLM
+149 NVFMM
-154 VLTGLLSLVSSFIA
+154 VLTGILSLVSSFVA
-168 MYHLNHTIALVNLA
+168 MYALDKKIALVNLA

-191 ITYQRLS
+191 VTYQRLS

-226 QQFRQEKRLK
+226 QQFRQENRLK
-236 DSFEKT
+236 KSFEKT
-242 NANYLHTRYA
+242 NTEYLRTRYA

-278 MFGVKAM
+278 MFGFQATHTV
-285 NQPLEVGM
+285 LEVGM

-328 LKLMDVNETIPKQT
+328 LKLMDTQELIPEQKNLE
-342 VDETAKITHGKIE
+342 DAKITRGKIE
-355 FKNVSFSYDGK
+355 FKHVSFSYDGK
-366 TQVLK
+366 NQVLK

-393 TSIIHVL
+393 SSIINVL
-400 MRFYELAEGQ
+400 MRFYEFEEGQ
-410 ILIDGQDIRSFSY
+410 ILIDGRDIRDY
-423 QELREKIGL
+423 TYKELREKIGL

-447 IRLLNPEISD
+447 IRLLNPDITD
-457 EQIIEAAKFVQADQ
+457 EEMIHAAKFVQADQ
-471 FIEAL
+471 FIEEL
-476 PDDYHAK
+476 DGDYQAK

-490 YSSGQRQLLSFARTI
+490 YSSGQRQLISFARTV

-573 ELMEKNGLYAQM
+573 ELLAKDGLYAQM
-585 YALQASSE
+585 YALQASGE
-593 EVNQ
+593 EI

>member
-1 MEEKSKWAKSFSLKE
+1 MEQQSEWSKSFTLKE
-16 QAAILKRTFQF
+16 QASILKRTFKF
-27 ARPFVGTFIFAILF
+27 ARPFAATFFFAVIFSIA
-41 SVGLAVINVYMPQ
+41 LAVINVYMPQ

-69 TMRILYFFAGLY
+69 TMRILYLFAGLY
-81 FLASIIKALVWFGQ
+81 FATSIIKAFIWFGQ
-95 WYLYSVASIK
+95 WYLYAVASIK

-112 ILFEKLHQL
+112 ILFEKLQQL

-149 NVFLM
+149 NVFMM
-154 VLTGLLSLVSSFIA
+154 VLTGILSLVSSFVA
-168 MYHLNHTIALVNLA
+168 MYALDKKIALVNLA

-191 ITYQRLS
+191 VTYQRLS

-226 QQFRQEKRLK
+226 QQFRQENRLK
-236 DSFEKT
+236 KSFEKT
-242 NANYLHTRYA
+242 NTKYLRTRNA

-278 MFGVKAM
+278 MFGFQATHTV
-285 NQPLEVGM
+285 LEVGM

-328 LKLMDVNETIPKQT
+328 LKLMDTQELIPEQKNLE
-342 VDETAKITHGKIE
+342 DAKITRGKIE
-355 FKNVSFSYDGK
+355 FKHVSFSYDGK
-366 TQVLK
+366 NQVLK

-393 TSIIHVL
+393 SSIINVL
-400 MRFYELAEGQ
+400 MRFYEFEEGQ
-410 ILIDGQDIRSFSY
+410 ILIDGRDIRDY
-423 QELREKIGL
+423 TYKELRDKIGL

-447 IRLLNPEISD
+447 IRLLNPDITD
-457 EQIIEAAKFVQADQ
+457 EEMIHAAKFVQADQ
-471 FIEAL
+471 FIEEL
-476 PDDYHAK
+476 DGDYQAK

-490 YSSGQRQLLSFARTI
+490 YSSGQRQLISFARTV

-573 ELMEKNGLYAQM
+573 ELLAKDGLYAQM
-585 YALQASSE
+585 YALQASGE
-593 EVNQ
+593 EI

>member
-1 MEEKSKWAKSFSLKE
+1 MEQQSEWSKSFTLKE
-16 QAAILKRTFQF
+16 QASILKRTFKF
-27 ARPFVGTFIFAILF
+27 ARPFAATFFFAVIFSIA
-41 SVGLAVINVYMPQ
+41 LAVINVYMPQ

-69 TMRILYFFAGLY
+69 TMRILYLFAGLY
-81 FLASIIKALVWFGQ
+81 FASSIIKAFIWFGQ
-95 WYLYSVASIK
+95 WYLYAVASIK

-112 ILFEKLHQL
+112 ILFEKLQQL

-149 NVFLM
+149 NVFMM
-154 VLTGLLSLVSSFIA
+154 VLTGILSLVSSFVA
-168 MYHLNHTIALVNLA
+168 MYALDKKIALVNLA

-191 ITYQRLS
+191 VTYQRLS

-226 QQFRQEKRLK
+226 QQFRQENRLK
-236 DSFEKT
+236 KSFEKT
-242 NANYLHTRYA
+242 NTKYLRTRNA

-278 MFGVKAM
+278 MFGFQATHTV
-285 NQPLEVGM
+285 LEVGM

-328 LKLMDVNETIPKQT
+328 LKLMDTQELIPEQKNLE
-342 VDETAKITHGKIE
+342 DAKITRGKIE
-355 FKNVSFSYDGK
+355 FKHVSFSYDGK
-366 TQVLK
+366 NQVLK

-393 TSIIHVL
+393 SSIINVL
-400 MRFYELAEGQ
+400 MRFYEFEEGQ
-410 ILIDGQDIRSFSY
+410 ILIDGQDIRDFTY
-423 QELREKIGL
+423 KELRDKIGL

-447 IRLLNPEISD
+447 IRLLNPDITD
-457 EQIIEAAKFVQADQ
+457 EEMIHAAKFVQADQ
-471 FIEAL
+471 FIEEL
-476 PDDYHAK
+476 DGDYQAK

-490 YSSGQRQLLSFARTI
+490 YSSGQRQLISFARTV

-573 ELMEKNGLYAQM
+573 ELLAKDGLYAQM
-585 YALQASSE
+585 YALQASGE
-593 EVNQ
+593 EI

>member
-1 MEEKSKWAKSFSLKE
+1 MEQQSEWSKSFTLKE
-16 QAAILKRTFQF
+16 QASILKRTFKF
-27 ARPFVGTFIFAILF
+27 ARPFADTFFFAVIFSIA
-41 SVGLAVINVYMPQ
+41 LAVINVYMPQ

-62 YLQTKSA
+62 YLQNKSA
-69 TMRILYFFAGLY
+69 TMRILYLFAGLY
-81 FLASIIKALVWFGQ
+81 FATSIIKAFIWFGQ
-95 WYLYSVASIK
+95 WYLYAVASIK

-112 ILFEKLHQL
+112 ILFEKLQQL

-149 NVFLM
+149 NVFMM
-154 VLTGLLSLVSSFIA
+154 VLTGILSLVSSFVA
-168 MYHLNHTIALVNLA
+168 MYALDKKIALVNLA

-191 ITYQRLS
+191 VTYQRLS

-226 QQFRQEKRLK
+226 QQFRQENRLK
-236 DSFEKT
+236 KSFEKT
-242 NANYLHTRYA
+242 NTKYLHTRYA

-278 MFGVKAM
+278 MFGFQATHTV
-285 NQPLEVGM
+285 LEVGM

-328 LKLMDVNETIPKQT
+328 LKLLDTQELIPEQKNLT
-342 VDETAKITHGKIE
+342 DAKITKGKIE

-366 TQVLK
+366 NQVLK
-371 DISFVAD
+371 NISFVAD

-393 TSIIHVL
+393 SSIINVL
-400 MRFYELAEGQ
+400 MRFYEFEEGQ
-410 ILIDGQDIRSFSY
+410 ILIDGRDIRDY
-423 QELREKIGL
+423 TYKELREKIGL

-447 IRLLNPEISD
+447 IRLLNPDITD
-457 EQIIEAAKFVQADQ
+457 EEMIHAAKFVQADQ
-471 FIEAL
+471 FIEEL
-476 PDDYHAK
+476 DGDYQAK

-490 YSSGQRQLLSFARTI
+490 YSSGQRQLISFARTV

-573 ELMEKNGLYAQM
+573 ELLAKNGLYAQM
-585 YALQASSE
+585 YALQAIGGAD
-593 EVNQ
+593 

>member
-1 MEEKSKWAKSFSLKE
+1 MEQQSEWSKSFTLKE
-16 QAAILKRTFQF
+16 QASILKRIFKF
-27 ARPFVGTFIFAILF
+27 ARPFAATFFFAVIFSIT
-41 SVGLAVINVYMPQ
+41 LAVINVYMPQ

-69 TMRILYFFAGLY
+69 TMRILYLFAGLY
-81 FLASIIKALVWFGQ
+81 FATSIIKAFIWFGQ
-95 WYLYSVASIK
+95 WYLYAVASIK

-112 ILFEKLHQL
+112 ILFEKLQQL

-149 NVFLM
+149 NVFMM
-154 VLTGLLSLVSSFIA
+154 VLTGILSLVSSFVA
-168 MYHLNHTIALVNLA
+168 MYALDKKIALVNLA

-191 ITYQRLS
+191 VTYQRLS

-226 QQFRQEKRLK
+226 QQFRQENRLK
-236 DSFEKT
+236 KSFEKT
-242 NANYLHTRYA
+242 NTKYLRTRNA

-278 MFGVKAM
+278 MFGFQATHTV
-285 NQPLEVGM
+285 LEVGM

-328 LKLMDVNETIPKQT
+328 LKLMDTQELIPEQKNLE
-342 VDETAKITHGKIE
+342 DAKITRGKIE
-355 FKNVSFSYDGK
+355 FKHVSFSYDGK
-366 TQVLK
+366 NQVLK

-393 TSIIHVL
+393 SSIINVL
-400 MRFYELAEGQ
+400 MRFYEFEEGQ
-410 ILIDGQDIRSFSY
+410 ILIDGRDIRDY
-423 QELREKIGL
+423 TYKELRDKIGL

-447 IRLLNPEISD
+447 IRLLNPDITD
-457 EQIIEAAKFVQADQ
+457 EEMIHAAKFVQADQ
-471 FIEAL
+471 FIEEL
-476 PDDYHAK
+476 DGDYQAK

-490 YSSGQRQLLSFARTI
+490 YSSGQRQLISFARTV

-573 ELMEKNGLYAQM
+573 ELLAKDGLYAQM
-585 YALQASSE
+585 YALQASGE
-593 EVNQ
+593 EI